1 MEITVLALW
10 EAEKPCRSVGP
21 SWQANKDGP
30 CFGMLFQDMVL
41 GDIYGV
47 VGRRIVCVR
56 VAGGEGSITE
66 ATPQLRITTAFFRDC
81 VSLGLG
87 G

>member
-1 MEITVLALW
+1 
-10 EAEKPCRSVGP
+10 
-21 SWQANKDGP
+21 
-30 CFGMLFQDMVL
+30 MLFQDLVL